1 MAVDLGKLYRWGE
14 TVQERG
20 TTVIIF
26 RERGD
31 EGVGG
36 HVENSYLTGE
46 LKENQ
51 MASSAGK

>member
-1 MAVDLGKLYRWGE
+1 M
-14 TVQERG
+14 
-20 TTVIIF
+20 IIF